1 MKTKIILGLG
11 LCLLLTVINL
21 HRAMDNYGITDA
33 KFKVGVLAD
42 ESSSSGGG
50 SAYFIYDTIL
60 DISVDAEFGEAILP
74 EIFYMVLYN
83 DYMTTNIDHVFF
95 LCDGKR
101 KCTLG
106 GNYGCIERDLSNPTV
121 QDLYAYLGGGF
132 ADATSAVFSVFERST
147 Y

>member
-50 SAYFIYDTIL
+50 GYINVNGICSYAFTGLLPNEKIRLFNKHLGTADDQGNLIIPVYDGEIYCQDGGTETCYDSDCQTL
-60 DISVDAEFGEAILP
+60 QNGDIFSITQGE
-74 EIFYMVLYN
+74 YY
-83 DYMTTNIDHVFF
+83 DVF
-95 LCDGKR
+95 
-101 KCTLG
+101 
-106 GNYGCIERDLSNPTV
+106 P
-121 QDLYAYLGGGF
+121 
-132 ADATSAVFSVFERST
+132 
-147 Y
+147 